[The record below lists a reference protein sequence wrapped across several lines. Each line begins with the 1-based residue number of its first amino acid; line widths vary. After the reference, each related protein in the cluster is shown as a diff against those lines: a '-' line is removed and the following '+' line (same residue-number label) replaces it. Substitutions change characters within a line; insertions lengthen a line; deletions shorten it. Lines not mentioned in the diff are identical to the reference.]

1 METQKGKESLSTN
14 LTQQNVLNCA
24 DEHENCLTETM
35 KIFTIIICCTFFIS
49 CNELFDLEPKA
60 ELPGK
65 ERRLPKDIV
74 YSYECLK
81 ADTNAL
87 SDKWAQ
93 ADKLIGKVTTF
104 NIEVTD
110 AEQVAFGE
118 QFMKESQKD
127 KNFWI
132 DSLSP
137 LNGKLDSM
145 MQNLLRKR
153 ADPTGITYKIYLLQD
168 TATVNAYT
176 VGGKI
181 FVTNAMINKCK
192 NDDQL
197 YAIIGHEIGHNE
209 KGHIKNT
216 IKQMKASKKFF
227 GEWGDFFFAA
237 KKMLT
242 GSFNQKNELEADYFG
257 LDLTWQLGYEV
268 CAINSF
274 WNEMAKGEK
283 RYTSLDFLRTHPY
296 SDIRSICIVNH
307 LQTNFKVDCL

>member
-1 METQKGKESLSTN
+1 
-14 LTQQNVLNCA
+14 
-24 DEHENCLTETM
+24 M
-35 KIFTIIICCTFFIS
+35 KIFTVYFCSIFFIS
-49 CNELFDLEPKA
+49 CNGFFDNEPNVQ
-60 ELPGK
+60 LSGN
-65 ERRLPKDIV
+65 ERRLPDKMV

-87 SDKWAQ
+87 SEKWVK
-93 ADKLIGKVTTF
+93 ADEILGKVTTF

-118 QFMKESQKD
+118 QFMIESKQD
-127 KNFWI
+127 ENFRI

-137 LNGKLDSM
+137 INKKLDSM

-153 ADPTGITYKIYLLQD
+153 KDPTAITYNIYLLED
-168 TATVNAYT
+168 TATINAYT

-181 FVTNAMINKCK
+181 FITKAMINKCK

-209 KGHIKNT
+209 KGHIKNSL
-216 IKQMKASKKFF
+216 KQMKASKNFF

-237 KKMLT
+237 KKLLT

-257 LDLTWQLGYEV
+257 LDLTWQLGYDV
-268 CAINSF
+268 CAVRSF
-274 WNEMAKGEK
+274 WNEMAKEEEQGN
-283 RYTSLDFLRTHPY
+283 SLDFMRTHPY
-296 SDIRSICIVNH
+296 SGIRSTCIENH
-307 LQTNFKVDCL
+307 VKTNFAIICN